1 MKRYWALLLTVA
13 LSVSLLSGC
22 GSGKKTEEPVP
33 SAQGSAEEEVGEEP
47 EAEPEAP
54 TELIALP
61 TSGQNVVQT
70 AVTLIAGEQ
79 LGTWKNLGLDVT
91 RTHYV
96 SGPPQLEANP
106 SGDWEIGWIGATAA
120 INGVLNYDMKV
131 IGLSGYDYSN
141 MAFVRAD
148 SDIAAAGDCGVA
160 GTLGT
165 AENWKGKDILV
176 GVGTVNYCD
185 LMLTLDALGLT
196 ADDVNIINMDIS
208 TGYQAFI
215 TGEGDIYF
223 PSTTYTT
230 ALQNDDAYVCV
241 HTMEGMD
248 AGMAGNIIANREFLD
263 ENEDVVVTY
272 LEGALEV
279 LLWLNDEANQEQAAE
294 WFSQVMLDEFGVEI
308 TLEEAKANM
317 KLVGFRDLDFYEG
330 LCEVGSDGLTGLQRE
345 FGKFFDYH
353 VTMGSYEAD
362 QKDTILEAVDATYL
376 EKAIEL
382 YKANHNIQ

>member
-1 MKRYWALLLTVA
+1 MKRYWALMLAVVMT
-13 LSVSLLSGC
+13 VSLLSGC
-22 GSGKKTEEPVP
+22 GGKQDSEEPVTQVQENP
-33 SAQGSAEEEVGEEP
+33 EEKQEEN
-47 EAEPEAP
+47 
-54 TELIALP
+54 TETSDTPMELVDLP

-79 LGTWKNLGLDVT
+79 LGTWEKMGLNVT

-106 SGDWEIGWIGATAA
+106 SGDWEVGWIGATAA
-120 INGVLNYDMKV
+120 INGILNYDMKI

-148 SDIAAAGDCGVA
+148 SDIATAGDCGVP
-160 GTLGT
+160 GTFGT

-223 PSTTYTT
+223 PSSTYTT

-248 AGMAGNIIANREFLD
+248 AGMAGNIIANQEFLE

-272 LEGALEV
+272 LAGALEV

-294 WFSQVMLDEFGVEI
+294 WFSQVMLDEFGVET

-317 KLVGFRDLDFYEG
+317 GLVGFRDLAFYEG
-330 LCEVGSDGLTGLQRE
+330 LCEVGEDGLTGLQRE

-353 VTMGSYEAD
+353 VTMGSYEAT
-362 QKDTILEAVDATYL
+362 QKDTVLEAVDTTYL

-382 YKANHNIQ
+382 YKSNNHIQ